1 MENIDKSGCHI
12 MPIKNA
18 LIASDSPFFSGAHH
32 HMRVG
37 DLNTLGHLIRHL
49 ANKGIFVEIEQI
61 IDCVTNQFPR
71 TSNMNFDIAIVHSK
85 RPFKEYWAEL
95 ETSLSERIKNGGKI
109 LQYLGSDEEME
120 EHLGEPVGG
129 VDNSSGVVDLL
140 LNELESSMRDE
151 NNLRSEML
159 IKLLISI
166 DESALRRVIDIL
178 PEHPNPLMLAL
189 RIQSIAEE
197 AGILGDDS
205 ATEIESILASN
216 ESTSVAKLAI
226 FACGAPITKIVQIVK
241 NAVDKK
247 NTFRELFLNSENIF
261 SGFFFLS
268 TCTGQ
273 NNTFSRNGIRDL
285 MQKNWADDHEV
296 LSHWTQLDPMNYDSW
311 QIRTRALWN
320 EKKRIECGKVAEEA
334 LKFHPGEHNLLRRM
348 AHGLRETGN
357 HREAIEIELIIL
369 KEEGLSRLDN
379 YIYLSR
385 SYHAL
390 EDWENA
396 RNFTQMAL
404 SIDPNHP
411 EMLRKLDIIESNNY

>member
-1 MENIDKSGCHI
+1 ML
-12 MPIKNA
+12 IKNA

-32 HMRVG
+32 HMRG
-37 DLNTLGHLIRHL
+37 DDLNTLKHLITYL
-49 ANKGIFVEIEQI
+49 ADKGVFVEIEQI

-71 TSNMNFDIAIVHSK
+71 TSNRNFDIVIIHSK
-85 RPFKEYWAEL
+85 RSFKEYWAEL
-95 ETSLSERIKNGGKI
+95 ETSLSGRIKNGGKI
-109 LQYLGSDEEME
+109 LQYFGSDEEME
-120 EHLGEPVGG
+120 ECLGESMGG
-129 VDNSSGVVDLL
+129 VNNSSGAVDLL
-140 LNELESSMRDE
+140 LNELESSTRDE
-151 NNLRSEML
+151 NDLRSEML
-159 IKLLISI
+159 IKILISI
-166 DESALRRVIDIL
+166 DESALRRVIDTL
-178 PEHPNPLMLAL
+178 SEHSNPLMLAL

-205 ATEIESILASN
+205 ATEIEAILAPN
-216 ESTSVAKLAI
+216 EDNSVAKLAI
-226 FACGAPITKIVQIVK
+226 FTCGVPISKIIQIVK
-241 NAVDKK
+241 NADDK
-247 NTFRELFLNSENIF
+247 NNSFRELFLNSENIF

-268 TCTGQ
+268 SSTGQ
-273 NNTFSRNGIRDL
+273 NNTFSSNGMRDL

-320 EKKRIECGKVAEEA
+320 DKKRIECGKVAEEA

-369 KEEGLSRLDN
+369 EEEGLSRLDN

-385 SYHAL
+385 SYYVL

-396 RNFTQMAL
+396 RNSIQMAL
-404 SIDPNHP
+404 SIDPNHA
-411 EMLRKLDIIESNNY
+411 EMLRKLNSLASKNY